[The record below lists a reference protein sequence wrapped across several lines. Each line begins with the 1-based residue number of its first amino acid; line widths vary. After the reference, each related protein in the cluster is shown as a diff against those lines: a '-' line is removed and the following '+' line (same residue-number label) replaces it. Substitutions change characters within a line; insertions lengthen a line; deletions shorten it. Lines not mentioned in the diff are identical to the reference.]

1 MQEAQ
6 ATQEPDVFTVE
17 GARSKMNMPKELQ
30 AAYVRIVEAG
40 MKLMFDP
47 STRGQTLAFMEKPGA
62 PAEKL
67 GQGIFSVMALL
78 FKESNQTMP
87 PQLIIPCGIELL
99 LHASAVAKSG
109 GMEFDKNTLAEAM
122 AIMVE
127 RLAKHFKVA
136 PQTGGAMNAD
146 PEDGSEPASHEK
158 QEAPEVE
165 TKEDMG
171 YEEGLVKGAMR

>member
-1 MQEAQ
+1 MQEAP
-6 ATQEPDVFTVE
+6 ANQEPDVFTVE

-47 STRGQTLAFMEKPGA
+47 TTRDQTIAFMEKPGE
-62 PAEKL
+62 PAQKL
-67 GQGIFSVMALL
+67 GEGVAAVMGLL

-87 PQLIIPCGIELL
+87 PQLIIPCGVELL

-122 AIMVE
+122 AIMIE
-127 RLAKHFKVA
+127 ALMRHFKVDPSGGGLLSSGA
-136 PQTGGAMNAD
+136 GAEGPPMTPAGAGLVQGAM
-146 PEDGSEPASHEK
+146 
-158 QEAPEVE
+158 Q
-165 TKEDMG
+165 
-171 YEEGLVKGAMR
+171 